1 MYGRRELTIDA
12 VRSRLSSYD
21 LFTYYCTPF
30 KKIND
35 QFCSELRQDKSPTCC
50 VYAYAG
56 KLFYKDFATGES
68 YDDLGYIKRKYNID
82 FRGALAYINRDFNLE
97 LGHSVIAD
105 TPTMLFFGIPDK
117 KINVNN
123 YVKEAASIKVK
134 VRPWDLNDKNYW
146 SSKYEFTVK
155 QLQFFC
161 VYPLKFFWINE
172 RMYSCGKN
180 TYGYFLGTKNSA
192 EKWKIYQPLGSKDVK
207 WFSNINKYDL
217 QGYKQLPK
225 SGDILYITSSL
236 KDVITLR
243 KLGLYSVAP
252 SAESTII
259 PEEIIEELRDRFGRL
274 VIFYDNDEPGIRAS
288 FKHAKLY
295 SAEEMSIPILS
306 SVKDPSDFVEKYD
319 YEQLLKLIQEN
330 GRA

>member
-12 VRSRLSSYD
+12 VRSKLSSYD

-50 VYAYAG
+50 IYAYAG
-56 KLFYKDFATGES
+56 KLFYKDFSTGES

-82 FRGALAYINRDFNLE
+82 FKGALNYINRDFNLE
-97 LGHSVIAD
+97 LGHSVIKD
-105 TPTMLFFGIPDK
+105 TPTMLFFGVPDK
-117 KINVNN
+117 KVNVSD
-123 YVKEAASIKVK
+123 YVKESASIRVK

-146 SSKYEFTVK
+146 SNKYEFTVK

-180 TYGYFLGTKNSA
+180 TYGYFLGTKNGA

-217 QGYKQLPK
+217 QGYEQLPK

-259 PEEIIEELRDRFGRL
+259 PEEIIEDLKDRFNKL

-295 SAEEMSIPILS
+295 SAEEISIPIITR
-306 SVKDPSDFVEKYD
+306 VKDPSDFVEKYS
-319 YEQLLKLIQEN
+319 YKELLKIILD
-330 GRA
+330 GR